1 MELLK
6 DMKDSFWIRRRWL
19 DFRQGHSFY
28 LIFALTFAN
37 FILIFHRLLVE
48 RIPSLNEIFSSLW
61 GFAIVFIL
69 LYIPV
74 AVIIGAWHR
83 KTQLRVEQ
91 EQYLRNNP
99 FLVKIWRI
107 QLDVILGKASQD
119 EIEYIR
125 KLLKSMEK

>member
-1 MELLK
+1 MN
-6 DMKDSFWIRRRWL
+6 DFIWVRRRWF
-19 DFRQGHSFY
+19 DFRNGHGFY

-37 FILIFHRLLVE
+37 FVLIFHRLLVE
-48 RIPSLNEIFSSLW
+48 RIPSLNEMFSSLW
-61 GFAIVFIL
+61 VFAIVFIL